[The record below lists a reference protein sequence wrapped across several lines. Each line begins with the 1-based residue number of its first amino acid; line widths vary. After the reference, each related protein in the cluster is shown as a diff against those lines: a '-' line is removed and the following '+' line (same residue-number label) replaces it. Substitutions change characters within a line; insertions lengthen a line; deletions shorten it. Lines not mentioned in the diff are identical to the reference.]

1 MKLVSSCVIKYVYFY
16 FQVFGVLVL
25 ELFKVSDGFY
35 GIGEIFV
42 FIFCSEFEVRKG
54 ILIL

>member
-42 FIFCSEFEVRKG
+42 FIFCLEFEVRKG